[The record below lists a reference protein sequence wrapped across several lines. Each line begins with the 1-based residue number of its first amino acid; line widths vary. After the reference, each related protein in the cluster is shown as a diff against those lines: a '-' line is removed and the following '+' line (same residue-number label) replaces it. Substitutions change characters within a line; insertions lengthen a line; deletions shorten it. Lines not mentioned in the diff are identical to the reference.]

1 MIDEEL
7 ARDNTSAGAERAAGA
22 KAGLPDAEHKAEA
35 WRRATLDAEVPN
47 ETHRSIA
54 MGFWHLGQEDVT
66 ALYADEYL
74 DMVGAISRREGLWG
88 ERGYAAI
95 GTVLRWLFPDP
106 LISTDLV
113 ERYEAWLRDN
123 EPTQQVQRSISE
135 RLDEARR
142 ALLCQERSRAAARP
156 E

>member
-1 MIDEEL
+1 MSETQND
-7 ARDNTSAGAERAAGA
+7 
-22 KAGLPDAEHKAEA
+22 
-35 WRRATLDAEVPN
+35 VPN

-54 MGFWHLGQEDVT
+54 MGFWHLGQEQLT
-66 ALYADEYL
+66 AGYADAYL
-74 DMVGAISRREGLWG
+74 DVAEGIATRDGIWA

-106 LISTDLV
+106 LISTELV
-113 ERYEAWLRDN
+113 ERFEGWLEDRN
-123 EPTQQVQRSISE
+123 PGVQVQRAITE

-142 ALLCQERSRAAARP
+142 ALRCQERSRVAARP